1 MKKQEKD
8 FLLRLVNGNTS
19 IFDKDFLN
27 DEKAG
32 GIVNELAYLMQQVKE
47 SLPEPENRIVSD
59 LESAINAAE
68 SEACIQAY
76 LEGMRMGAKI
86 IHILLGPEG

>member
-1 MKKQEKD
+1 MKKQERE

-19 IFDKDFLN
+19 IFNTNFLKG
-27 DEKAG
+27 DEAEGAVK
-32 GIVNELAYLMQQVKE
+32 ELERLMQQVKE
-47 SLPEPENRIVSD
+47 SLQAPENGIFSD

-86 IHILLGPEG
+86 IHILLEQEA